1 MSKRQPT
8 PDTTA
13 REYVISAKLAVA
25 DLMDRYDLTQSDVSR
40 IIGRSQAAVSRWLDP
55 ENPQFFDLHHYALLC
70 IHLRVPPAVILP
82 PADWTEGSY
91 QAVLKQLIKL
101 PERDLVFLLAVRDLA
116 SGTYGKK

>member
-1 MSKRQPT
+1 MSKKPT
-8 PDTTA
+8 PESIA
-13 REYVISAKLAVA
+13 RDYVIAAKSAVA
-25 DLMDRYDLTQSDVSR
+25 ELMERNELSQSDVSR
-40 IIGRSQAAVSRWLDP
+40 ITGRSQAAVSRWLDP
-55 ENPQFFDLHHYALLC
+55 ENSQFFDLHHYALLC

-101 PERDLVFLLAVRDLA
+101 PERDLVFLLAVRELA